1 MHSISFFIVVGTLWF
16 LLIFDLTLETVSLE
30 KVCRNLGFSE
40 ETFFKLK
47 KYVGLWR
54 SDLWRLRQLEEENT
68 KLKRL
73 VTDLTRPPHDE

>member
-1 MHSISFFIVVGTLWF
+1 VGALWL
-16 LLIFDLTLETVSLE
+16 LLIMDLALETVPLG
-30 KVCRNLGFSE
+30 KVCRILGISE
-40 ETFFKLK
+40 ETFYNVKQCG
-47 KYVGLWR
+47 GLWR